1 MLGLEDGD
9 EPDMLCGECGDGIYA
24 EEGHLVECFERFGA
38 ILCEDCFA
46 EASEDDEDDED
57 DGCCP
62 ACSACPGFIGA
73 ECDET
78 CDHAKKEA

>member
-1 MLGLEDGD
+1 MGRRDHA
-9 EPDMLCGECGDGIYA
+9 PDAACEACGEFMDAADIN
-24 EEGHLVECFERFGA
+24 VEAFELTGQL
-38 ILCEDCFA
+38 LCLECA
-46 EASEDDEDDED
+46 DDALADDED

-62 ACSACPGFIGA
+62 GCGACPGFIGA

>member
-24 EEGHLVECFERFGA
+24 EEAHLIEAFERFGTIMCA
-38 ILCEDCFA
+38 GCFADACED
-46 EASEDDEDDED
+46 DDEDD
-57 DGCCP
+57 CCP
-62 ACSACPGFIGA
+62 ACGACPGFIGA

-78 CDHAKKEA
+78 CDHAKAQEG